1 MGFWVHGQGCGQRPH
16 VRLVSAVKAYW
27 SSQIP
32 DILQFQ
38 FISYMFTP
46 SISFLPHLLPV
57 FLAQSH
63 HASALYSQSYVI
75 ALQLSRPEL
84 KFSVYACNFI
94 CCFYFISFHFSNNW
108 ITFHIWH
115 LWTSALL
122 KFTGM
127 FFVSRPLFSFLLFCT
142 KRPNNWVWV
151 FSLLH
156 LCSGVIWLLS
166 EFKWKLPSG

>member
-1 MGFWVHGQGCGQRPH
+1 M
-16 VRLVSAVKAYW
+16 RLVRAVKAYC

-46 SISFLPHLLPV
+46 SIEFLPHLLPV

-84 KFSVYACNFI
+84 KF
-94 CCFYFISFHFSNNW
+94 
-108 ITFHIWH
+108 
-115 LWTSALL
+115 
-122 KFTGM
+122 
-127 FFVSRPLFSFLLFCT
+127 
-142 KRPNNWVWV
+142 
-151 FSLLH
+151 
-156 LCSGVIWLLS
+156 
-166 EFKWKLPSG
+166 